1 MRSPV
6 THVADAVA
14 LRGVVRHFGAVRAV
28 DGIDLAVERGELFGL
43 IGHNGAGKSTLIRL
57 MLGLIEPDAGSIHV
71 DGQPVGGRGFREVRR
86 RIGWLPENVVLYDN
100 LSGHE
105 TLAYFARLK
114 GADRAEIDPLL
125 DRVGLMP
132 AARRPVREY
141 SKGMR
146 QRLGFAQALL
156 GRPAVLLLDEP
167 TTGLD
172 PAAIRDFYATLGE
185 LRARGTTVIVTSHIL
200 AELQERVD
208 RIALLAGGRVQAT
221 GSVQQLRERMALP
234 LALAVR
240 ASTPES
246 LPLLRTALGALP
258 LAGPAWQGTE
268 LRARLPR
275 DAKLALLRLL
285 GALPAGAVA
294 DVQLHEPTLEDVY
307 FALAGQEASS

>member
-125 DRVGLMP
+125 ERVGLMP